1 MVSHD
6 DDEFNDQN
14 LLLMGIV
21 IHLQI
26 AHLPRVYS
34 PVLC

>member
-6 DDEFNDQN
+6 ENEFKHQN

-26 AHLPRVYS
+26 AHLARVYS